1 MTDKQAIIRD
11 SKQDLLDEIAEQNLD
26 IEDLEGYNMD
36 RDELD
41 VVLKELSMYGI
52 KEHEVVLKTITKAG
66 VKSTYIGKLT
76 QDGINYILNNLE
88 GNIWCNMEGDIIV
101 KKNRVSNFIITPCVN
116 INIQYPIE
124 EVQ

>member
-52 KEHEVVLKTITKAG
+52 KEHEVVLKTITKAC

-101 KKNRVSNFIITPCVN
+101 KKNSVSNFIITPC
-116 INIQYPIE
+116 NIQ
-124 EVQ
+124 